1 MDDWKMAE
9 IERLQAV
16 NKELREKLKASEGR
30 CHFEVHKYRRLL
42 SMVESSNRNYL
53 FKKIKL
59 EIIGLRTIAE
69 YLPEDDKRRVLRR
82 CSRIADDL
90 GCSLQDFHV

>member
-30 CHFEVHKYRRLL
+30 CHFEVNKYRL

-82 CSRIADDL
+82 CSRIANDL

>member
-1 MDDWKMAE
+1 MDDWKIAE
-9 IERLQAV
+9 IERLQAA

-59 EIIGLRTIAE
+59 EIMGLRTIA
-69 YLPEDDKRRVLRR
+69 EDDKRRVLRR